1 MLEYDCSLF
10 YVIGVD
16 CPTMPKFQ
24 AFEWPQQWR
33 PQYRYGQSR
42 QTWWRQTHSA
52 GKTTHSASAVN
63 SGRWIG
69 CQGLL
74 RWSTCSAVST
84 SRWENRHSSNALRR
98 SPSNEP
104 KQSAS
109 NSGAQVHSQERGD
122 DISKISCPGNS
133 GRDRMMRIIVCLT
146 STVYYSFYTFN
157 HQFYVEM
164 EQGGRDNNQQ

>member
-1 MLEYDCSLF
+1 
-10 YVIGVD
+10 
-16 CPTMPKFQ
+16 MPKFQ
-24 AFEWPQQWR
+24 TFEWPQQWR

-42 QTWWRQTHSA
+42 QTWWRQSHSCC
-52 GKTTHSASAVN
+52 KTTHSASAVN

-84 SRWENRHSSNALRR
+84 SRWENRHSSNALRC

-109 NSGAQVHSQERGD
+109 NSGAQVHSKERGAG
-122 DISKISCPGNS
+122 ISKISCPGIS
-133 GRDRMMRIIVCLT
+133 GTDRMMWIIVCQT
-146 STVYYSFYTFN
+146 YFTCN
-157 HQFYVEM
+157 QQFYVEK
-164 EQGGRDNNQQ
+164 GGRDR